1 MIKKQT
7 NKQTIWPT
15 TKTAKTLG
23 GKEKKKKKIVSLFSP
38 GQLELI
44 EISQPPNAELKLL
57 TTTPSI
63 RNNFIQRI
71 NFSTGKH

>member
-7 NKQTIWPT
+7 HTQTIWPPT
-15 TKTAKTLG
+15 NTPTTLG
-23 GKEKKKKKIVSLFSP
+23 GKKKKKIVSLFSP

>member
-23 GKEKKKKKIVSLFSP
+23 GKKKKKDCV
-38 GQLELI
+38 
-44 EISQPPNAELKLL
+44 
-57 TTTPSI
+57 TV
-63 RNNFIQRI
+63 
-71 NFSTGKH
+71 